1 MVVIAWLAITIAPR
15 GQAAMWTSLSL
26 AAFSLPATVG
36 MVLFGRFAQGLPAA
50 RLVALDAALRMTAF
64 AVIAGLGIAGAL
76 TPLSYVALLGF
87 SSLLHAWGNAGTYTM
102 IAELL
107 PDRDRVAGNALLS
120 TMTWV
125 AVIAG
130 PAIAGVLVPLTS
142 PAWVIGIDA
151 VTYGLLAAVAMSL
164 PAGAVSTPERGAWK
178 VLFGYPEML
187 LLVLVTCVFFF
198 LYGPVEVALPLYVA
212 QDMHGSAAMLGAFWT
227 TFGVGALIGGLVGA
241 AAQKYPLW
249 TVTCVIIIGWGFA
262 LLPLG
267 LSDSLVFGL
276 IGFAI
281 GGVIYGPYIS
291 ITTALF
297 QRTAPP
303 ELLSRILA
311 TRGALTIPATSLGLL
326 VGGPLTGWLGAQGT
340 LLASGI
346 FTIVLGIFVAV
357 MRYTTAG
364 RPVP

>member
-1 MVVIAWLAITIAPR
+1 
-15 GQAAMWTSLSL
+15 
-26 AAFSLPATVG
+26 
-36 MVLFGRFAQGLPAA
+36 
-50 RLVALDAALRMTAF
+50 
-64 AVIAGLGIAGAL
+64 
-76 TPLSYVALLGF
+76 
-87 SSLLHAWGNAGTYTM
+87 
-102 IAELL
+102 
-107 PDRDRVAGNALLS
+107 
-120 TMTWV
+120 
-125 AVIAG
+125 
-130 PAIAGVLVPLTS
+130 
-142 PAWVIGIDA
+142 
-151 VTYGLLAAVAMSL
+151 
-164 PAGAVSTPERGAWK
+164 
-178 VLFGYPEML
+178 
-187 LLVLVTCVFFF
+187 VFFF

-227 TFGVGALIGGLVGA
+227 AFGVGALIGGLVGA

-249 TVTCVIIIGWGFA
+249 TVTCVIIIGWGIA

-267 LSDSLVFGL
+267 LSDSLIPGL
-276 IGFAI
+276 IGFAV

-357 MRYTTAG
+357 MRYTIAG
-364 RPVP
+364 RPLP